1 MPSITL
7 PNFITKFLS
16 KSTPKQSQRPGLGA
30 RGALGHAEIAPTLG
44 YVFYLE
50 QEVSIFSDVVLK
62 LKQEMFRRGFFW
74 EPKFA
79 LKCLDCDAEYDED
92 VEECD
97 CGSRNLVEPDK
108 NQINFFDNSDSSFIE
123 SANYNHQSLKEV
135 LTDFEFNLN
144 VGDNAYL
151 LLPKAYEFDNQG
163 EIISSSPKEILSVDP
178 RDIKKIYTPDGFLG
192 GRIWVCP
199 KHRTETK
206 GAPGYRCD
214 ICGAVLQDAIYETTH
229 SATSGGSSSSGKKY
243 YLRDEVLHS
252 SKYYPSILYGF
263 PPILKILDVAMA
275 YHYLEQRVRK
285 FYERG
290 RAPGIATFPTNNQ
303 NSLRAFWDETMAR
316 LEDDP
321 YYIPIVG
328 YDSAGKA
335 AASFLK
341 LMEDPNSAMLEVKK
355 ELRERMGSRFGVSL
369 IFQGDTSAS
378 GGLNNEGL
386 QITVTNRAIED
397 GQAGYNE
404 KVLVWLCQQ
413 FGITDYILQLNPNEE
428 QDEMAEKDRFARDVS
443 NARSMWDMGFDIEYK
458 DGTFEFSGEAKPP
471 STGGDDA
478 GFFPLRDPGRT
489 SGEPDLPN
497 IDKGLLSKAF
507 VDDALN
513 AIKAG
518 ALYSKYKD
526 VPKADIPIIH
536 GIIEN
541 AFESQEL
548 SLKSMMDKIMEATGL
563 DEDKARMIIR
573 TESSAVSMRA
583 REIGWERQEK
593 AQGKVFK
600 FKVVVKHDART
611 AGISKRIEEKV
622 NAEGGAVTLDRMK
635 EIYKEESQK
644 QATDNPATT
653 GMGPGWT
660 GWKNFVGHP
669 HERCTVVRV
678 V

>member
-1 MPSITL
+1 MPSIAL
-7 PNFITKFLS
+7 PSFISKLLTK
-16 KSTPKQSQRPGLGA
+16 KVAKPSQRPGLGA

-44 YVFYLE
+44 YAFYLE

-74 EPKFA
+74 EPKFS
-79 LKCLDCDAEYDED
+79 LKCLDCDAEYDEE

-97 CGSRNLVEPDK
+97 CGSKNLVEPDK
-108 NQINFFDNSDSSFIE
+108 NQINFFDNADSSFIE

-199 KHRTETK
+199 RHRDETK
-206 GAPGYRCD
+206 GAPGYRCE

-229 SATSGGSSSSGKKY
+229 AATSGGSSSTGKKY
-243 YLRDEVLHS
+243 YLRDEVHHS

-263 PPILKILDVAMA
+263 PPILKILDTAMA
-275 YHYLEQRVRK
+275 YYYLEQRVRK

-303 NSLRAFWDETMAR
+303 NSLRQFWDETMAR

-341 LMEDPNSAMLEVKK
+341 LMEDPNTDMLEVKK

-397 GQAGYNE
+397 GQAGYND

-413 FGITDYILQLNPNEE
+413 FDITDYILQLNPNEE
-428 QDEMAEKDRFARDVS
+428 QDEMAEKDRLARDIS
-443 NARSMWDMGFDIEYK
+443 NAKSMWEMGFDIEYK

-478 GFFPLRDPGRT
+478 GFFPLDDPDRT
-489 SGEPDLPN
+489 SGEPELPD
-497 IDKGLLSKAF
+497 IYKGLLSKAF

-526 VPKADIPIIH
+526 VPKSDIPIIH

-600 FKVVVKHDART
+600 FKVVVKHDSRT
-611 AGISKRIEEKV
+611 AGISKRIEDKV
-622 NAEGGAVTLDRMK
+622 NAEGGSVTLDRMK
-635 EIYKEESQK
+635 EIYKSESQK
-644 QATDNPATT
+644 PVTSDPATT

>member
-1 MPSITL
+1 MPSISL

-44 YVFYLE
+44 YAFYLE

-74 EPKFA
+74 EPKFT

-199 KHRTETK
+199 RHRDERK
-206 GAPGYRCD
+206 GAPGYRCE

-229 SATSGGSSSSGKKY
+229 SATSGGASSTSKKY
-243 YLRDEVLHS
+243 YLRDEVHHS

-263 PPILKILDVAMA
+263 PPILKILDTAMA

-341 LMEDPNSAMLEVKK
+341 LMEDPNLDMLEVKK

-369 IFQGDTSAS
+369 IFQGDTSTS

-397 GQAGYNE
+397 GQAGYNN
-404 KVLVWLCQQ
+404 KDLPWLCQQ

-428 QDEMAEKDRFARDVS
+428 QDEMAEKDRLARDIS
-443 NARSMWDMGFDIEYK
+443 NAKSMWEMGFDIEYK
-458 DGTFEFSGEAKPP
+458 DGEFEFSGEAKPP
-471 STGGDDA
+471 SAGGDDA
-478 GFFPLRDPGRT
+478 GFFPLGDPDRP
-489 SGEPDLPN
+489 SGEPELPD

-600 FKVVVKHDART
+600 FKVVVKHDKRT
-611 AGISKRIEEKV
+611 AGISKRIENKV

-644 QATDNPATT
+644 PATDNPATT
-653 GMGPGWT
+653 GMGSGWT

>member
-1 MPSITL
+1 MPSISL
-7 PNFITKFLS
+7 PSFISKYLTK
-16 KSTPKQSQRPGLGA
+16 KVTKPSQRPGLGA

-44 YVFYLE
+44 YAFYLE

-74 EPKFA
+74 EPKFT
-79 LKCLDCDAEYDED
+79 LKCLDCDAEYDEE

-97 CGSRNLVEPDK
+97 CGSKNLVEPDK

-123 SANYNHQSLKEV
+123 SANYNHQSLKDV

-151 LLPKAYEFDNQG
+151 LLPKAYEFDNNG

-199 KHRTETK
+199 RHRDERK
-206 GAPGYRCD
+206 GAPGYRCE
-214 ICGAVLQDAIYETTH
+214 ICGAVLQDAVYETTH
-229 SATSGGSSSSGKKY
+229 SATSGGASSTGKKY
-243 YLRDEVLHS
+243 YLRDEVHHS

-263 PPILKILDVAMA
+263 PPILKILDTAMA

-341 LMEDPNSAMLEVKK
+341 LMEDPNPAMLEVKK

-397 GQAGYNE
+397 GQAGYNN
-404 KVLVWLCQQ
+404 KDLPWLCQQ

-428 QDEMAEKDRFARDVS
+428 KDEMAELDRMGRGIS
-443 NARSMWDMGFDIEYK
+443 NARGMWEMGFDIEFK
-458 DGTFEFSGEAKPP
+458 DGMFEFSGEAKPP
-471 STGGDDA
+471 STGGDDT
-478 GFFPLRDPGRT
+478 GFFPLDDPDRT
-489 SGEPDLPN
+489 SGEPELPD

-526 VPKADIPIIH
+526 VPKADIPVIH

-593 AQGKVFK
+593 AQGKIFK
-600 FKVVVKHDART
+600 FKVVVKHDKRT
-611 AGISKRIEEKV
+611 AGISKRIESRV

-644 QATDNPATT
+644 PATDNPATT
-653 GMGPGWT
+653 GMGHGWT

-678 V
+678 I

>member
-1 MPSITL
+1 MPSIAL
-7 PNFITKFLS
+7 SSFISKFLT
-16 KSTPKQSQRPGLGA
+16 KKVAKPSQRPGLGA

-44 YVFYLE
+44 YAFYLE

-79 LKCLDCDAEYDED
+79 LKCLDCDAEYDKE

-97 CGSRNLVEPDK
+97 CGSKNLVEPDK
-108 NQINFFDNSDSSFIE
+108 NQISFFDNADSSFIE

-178 RDIKKIYTPDGFLG
+178 RNLRKILDLNDMPG
-192 GRIWVCP
+192 GKIWVCP
-199 KHRTETK
+199 RHREIQK
-206 GAPGYRCD
+206 GNPGHRCEK
-214 ICGAVLQDAIYETTH
+214 CGGVLQDAHFETTNI
-229 SATSGGSSSSGKKY
+229 ANSGGESAHGKKY
-243 YLRDEVLHS
+243 YISDEVLHD
-252 SKYYPSILYGF
+252 SKYYPSVGYGF
-263 PPILKILDVAMA
+263 PPILKIQDTAMA

-303 NSLRAFWDETMAR
+303 NSLRQFWDETMAR

-341 LMEDPNSAMLEVKK
+341 LMEDPNPAMLEVKK

-369 IFQGDTSAS
+369 IFQGDTSTS

-413 FGITDYILQLNPNEE
+413 FDITDYILQLNPNEE
-428 QDEMAEKDRFARDVS
+428 QDEMSEKERFATDVS
-443 NARSMWDMGFDIEYK
+443 NAQVMWNMGFDIEYK
-458 DGTFEFSGEAKPP
+458 EDGFVFSGEAKPP
-471 STGGDDA
+471 AIGESPMGGF
-478 GFFPLRDPGRT
+478 GEIEDPT
-489 SGEPDLPN
+489 EITPEIPGEEGGTLSETTLN
-497 IDKGLLSKAF
+497 GAQITAAIEVLQSATIGSIGELAALELLVS
-507 VDDALN
+507 V
-513 AIKAG
+513 G
-518 ALYSKYKD
+518 
-526 VPKADIPIIH
+526 IP
-536 GIIEN
+536 
-541 AFESQEL
+541 
-548 SLKSMMDKIMEATGL
+548 
-563 DEDKARMIIR
+563 R
-573 TESSAVSMRA
+573 
-583 REIGWERQEK
+583 EK
-593 AQGKVFK
+593 AEDIISEASDLDVSAIDEQDDMQKK
-600 FKVVVKHDART
+600 TTKT
-611 AGISKRIEEKV
+611 A
-622 NAEGGAVTLDRMK
+622 
-635 EIYKEESQK
+635 
-644 QATDNPATT
+644 
-653 GMGPGWT
+653 
-660 GWKNFVGHP
+660 
-669 HERCTVVRV
+669 
-678 V
+678 

>member
-1 MPSITL
+1 MT
-7 PNFITKFLS
+7 
-16 KSTPKQSQRPGLGA
+16 
-30 RGALGHAEIAPTLG
+30 
-44 YVFYLE
+44 
-50 QEVSIFSDVVLK
+50 
-62 LKQEMFRRGFFW
+62 
-74 EPKFA
+74 
-79 LKCLDCDAEYDED
+79 
-92 VEECD
+92 
-97 CGSRNLVEPDK
+97 
-108 NQINFFDNSDSSFIE
+108 
-123 SANYNHQSLKEV
+123 
-135 LTDFEFNLN
+135 
-144 VGDNAYL
+144 
-151 LLPKAYEFDNQG
+151 
-163 EIISSSPKEILSVDP
+163 
-178 RDIKKIYTPDGFLG
+178 
-192 GRIWVCP
+192 
-199 KHRTETK
+199 
-206 GAPGYRCD
+206 
-214 ICGAVLQDAIYETTH
+214 
-229 SATSGGSSSSGKKY
+229 
-243 YLRDEVLHS
+243 
-252 SKYYPSILYGF
+252 
-263 PPILKILDVAMA
+263 
-275 YHYLEQRVRK
+275 
-285 FYERG
+285 
-290 RAPGIATFPTNNQ
+290 
-303 NSLRAFWDETMAR
+303 R
-316 LEDDP
+316 LEEDP

-341 LMEDPNSAMLEVKK
+341 LMEDPNLDMLEVKK

-397 GQAGYNE
+397 GQGIYNE
-404 KVLVWLCQQ
+404 KVLPWLCQQ
-413 FGITDYILQLNPNEE
+413 FGITDYVLQLNPNEE
-428 QDEMAEKDRFARDVS
+428 ADEMAEKDQLARDIS
-443 NARSMWDMGFDIEYK
+443 NAKSMWEMGFDIEYK

-478 GFFPLRDPGRT
+478 GFFPLDDPDRT
-489 SGEPDLPN
+489 SGEPELPN
-497 IDKGLLSKAF
+497 IDKGLLSKSF

-526 VPKADIPIIH
+526 VPKVDIPIIH

-563 DEDKARMIIR
+563 NEDKARMIIR

-593 AQGKVFK
+593 AQGKTFK
-600 FKVVVKHDART
+600 FKVIVKHDKRT
-611 AGISKRIEEKV
+611 AGISKRIEDKV

-644 QATDNPATT
+644 PATDNPDTT